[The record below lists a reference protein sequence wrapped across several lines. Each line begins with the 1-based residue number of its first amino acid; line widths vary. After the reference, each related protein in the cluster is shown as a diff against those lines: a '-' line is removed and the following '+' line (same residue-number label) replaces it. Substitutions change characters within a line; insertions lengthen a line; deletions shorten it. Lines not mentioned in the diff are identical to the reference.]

1 MLRPT
6 CFRIA
11 ATRSGQNSYK
21 PRQGIRMLEDVLRP
35 PPKEEPHKEEEPAT
49 WRTHTIFGTKRED
62 PFFYSDRRAGKGY
75 SNYHQEPY
83 PHRKFIFPA
92 IRKEHR
98 NIQILCFCLA
108 VFMLVDWETLYE
120 FLRQYAR
127 DFGLPAG
134 E

>member
-35 PPKEEPHKEEEPAT
+35 PPNEEAQKEEPAT
-49 WRTHTIFGTKRED
+49 WRTHTIFGKKRED
-62 PFFYSDRRAGKGY
+62 PFFYTDRKSGKGY

-92 IRKEHR
+92 IRKEYR
-98 NIQILCFCLA
+98 NIQLFCLFLGI
-108 VFMLVDWETLYE
+108 FMIVDWETLYE
-120 FLRQYAR
+120 VLREYAR
-127 DFGLPAG
+127 DFGLRTG

>member
-6 CFRIA
+6 SFRIA

-21 PRQGIRMLEDVLRP
+21 PRQGIRTAEDVLRP
-35 PPKEEPHKEEEPAT
+35 PPKDEEPAT
-49 WRTHTIFGTKRED
+49 WRTHTIFGKKRED
-62 PFFYSDRRAGKGY
+62 PFFYTDRKAGKGY

-92 IRKEHR
+92 IRKQHR
-98 NIQILCFCLA
+98 HIQLFCCFLA
-108 VFMLVDWETLYE
+108 VAMIVDWETLFE
-120 FLRQYAR
+120 FLRGYAR